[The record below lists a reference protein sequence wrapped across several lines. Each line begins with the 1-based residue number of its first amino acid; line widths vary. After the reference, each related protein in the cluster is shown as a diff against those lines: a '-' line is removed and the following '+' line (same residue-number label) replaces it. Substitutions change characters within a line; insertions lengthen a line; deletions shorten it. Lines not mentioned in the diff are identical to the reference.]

1 MIRSLSLRHWPL
13 LCGSAWAV
21 GESAA
26 AAASAATSAV
36 TEPLSLYFFERPP
49 YVVQRAGSEDVTGLT
64 ATPAA
69 QAFRAAGIAF
79 QWVMLPTVRQLV
91 TMKENSAHP
100 ACAVGWFKNP
110 DRELHFKFT
119 KPIYRDRPTVGLAPA
134 DFGLYRTT
142 LAETLRQ
149 PGLQVLVKDGFSYG
163 PLIDGLLAQT
173 KVERVVTSA
182 ESVPMI
188 HMIAARRANFMFA
201 AEEEAAYLVEQAGV
215 PAVQLRVL
223 HFADLPPGERRHILC
238 SKGVPD
244 ESIERLN
251 KAITVELP

>member
-1 MIRSLSLRHWPL
+1 
-13 LCGSAWAV
+13 
-21 GESAA
+21 
-26 AAASAATSAV
+26 
-36 TEPLSLYFFERPP
+36 
-49 YVVQRAGSEDVTGLT
+49 
-64 ATPAA
+64 
-69 QAFRAAGIAF
+69 
-79 QWVMLPTVRQLV
+79 
-91 TMKENSAHP
+91 MKDNSADP

-119 KPIYRDRPTVGLAPA
+119 KAIYRDHPTVGLAPA
-134 DFGLYRTT
+134 DFSLYRTT

-182 ESVPMI
+182 DSVPMV
-188 HMIAARRANFMFA
+188 HMIAAHRAHFMFA

-215 PAVQLRVL
+215 RAAQLRVL

-238 SKGVPD
+238 SKGVSD
-244 ESIERLN
+244 EAIERLN
-251 KAITVELP
+251 KAITVEFP